1 MRKSTSSDNI
11 SPTASASQDKNGKA
25 AGPPKGVDPS
35 QRTHK
40 TDGIDPKATGNSTR
54 DSCVGLLYNGLVYMS
69 EQPPH
74 KILGVANDVEAQIY
88 KHFGPEEKPGY
99 KTKVRSLFQNLKSK
113 TNASLRV
120 NVVNG
125 KISAARFVTMSD
137 DDLKS
142 AELKEEEKKLEDE
155 NMRVAQVSREVPS
168 ITDTLSCPKCHK
180 REVSF
185 YQAQTRS
192 ADEPMTTFCTC
203 QPCGHQWRVSS
214 LLYASRLTLIGMI
227 VLVRLGWH
235 KGWY

>member
-1 MRKSTSSDNI
+1 
-11 SPTASASQDKNGKA
+11 
-25 AGPPKGVDPS
+25 
-35 QRTHK
+35 
-40 TDGIDPKATGNSTR
+40 
-54 DSCVGLLYNGLVYMS
+54 
-69 EQPPH
+69 
-74 KILGVANDVEAQIY
+74 
-88 KHFGPEEKPGY
+88 
-99 KTKVRSLFQNLKSK
+99 
-113 TNASLRV
+113 
-120 NVVNG
+120 
-125 KISAARFVTMSD
+125 MSD

-214 LLYASRLTLIGMI
+214 LLYPCGLLLIDI
-227 VLVRLGWH
+227 KVLVRSGWH
-235 KGWY
+235 QAWS